1 MYIIQKNIMKK
12 LIYLSFILFS
22 LNGFSQFG
30 IGIGYGSSKAKVSE
44 GSASISGDAVSGL
57 SLGLIAGI
65 PISDAIKLETGLSFG
80 FAKVDGESS
89 KSWGIPLI
97 AKFYTNGSDGF
108 HIRGGVGYSATM
120 EDVDTDVLKKG
131 AFSAGLGLGYDI
143 SENFA
148 LTATYSS
155 QISNSAG
162 SYWNDDVKIK
172 GSGFGVGL
180 QYFF

>member
-1 MYIIQKNIMKK
+1 MKK
-12 LIYLSFILFS
+12 LFLLFTLFLFTFNSYSQLGIS
-22 LNGFSQFG
+22 L
-30 IGIGYGSSKAKVSE
+30 GYGSSKAKISE

-57 SLGLIAGI
+57 SLGLIYGI

-80 FAKVDGESS
+80 FAKADGESS
-89 KSWGIPLI
+89 NSWGIPLT

-120 EDVDTDVLKKG
+120 ADVDTDIIKKG
-131 AFSAGLGLGYDI
+131 AFSAGFGLGYDI